1 MNTVPKRSAE
11 QPPPISR
18 TELNVRIAS
27 YRVEGRECVGVVEGD
42 ALVDVGPIVG
52 EISGIRGLLARLDA
66 DPGLR
71 ERLAARVTT
80 QDGIPMS
87 AVEFLPV
94 VPDPGAIWCAALT
107 YLSHVREG
115 GDRPVPDYPLFFL
128 RVAPS
133 QTAHR
138 SPMILPSASPE
149 LDYEGELAVVIGRRG
164 RHIREADAL
173 AHVAGY
179 SCYNDGSVRDWQRH
193 TTQITVGKNF
203 DGTGGFGPWLVTS
216 DEFGNPY
223 HHVLETRVNGE
234 TVQRAK
240 ISELLFTIE
249 YMVAYLSKATTLE
262 VGDVIVTGTCGGVGV
277 RRRPPRF
284 LRAGDEVEVEID
296 GIGTLR
302 NQVEAEVSA

>member
-1 MNTVPKRSAE
+1 M
-11 QPPPISR
+11 
-18 TELNVRIAS
+18 RIAS
-27 YRVEGRECVGVVEGD
+27 YRVGGRERVGVVQGD
-42 ALVDVGPIVG
+42 ALVDVGAIVG
-52 EISGIRGLLARLDA
+52 EMSGIRDLLARLDTE
-66 DPGLR
+66 PGLR
-71 ERLAARVTT
+71 ERLAAGARERTGV
-80 QDGIPMS
+80 PLS
-87 AVEFLPV
+87 AVELLPV
-94 VPDPGAIWCAALT
+94 VPNPGAIWCAALT

-133 QTAHR
+133 QTAHQA
-138 SPMILPSASPE
+138 PLILPSASPE

-203 DGTGGFGPWLVTS
+203 DSTGGFGPWLVTP
-216 DEFGNPY
+216 DEFGDPY
-223 HHVLETRVNGE
+223 RHALETRVNGE
-234 TVQRAK
+234 VVQRAK

-249 YMVAYLSKATTLE
+249 YMIAYLSTATTLE

-277 RRRPPRF
+277 RRQPPRF
-284 LRAGDEVEVEID
+284 LCAGDQVEVEIE

-302 NQVEAEVSA
+302 NPVEAEVPA